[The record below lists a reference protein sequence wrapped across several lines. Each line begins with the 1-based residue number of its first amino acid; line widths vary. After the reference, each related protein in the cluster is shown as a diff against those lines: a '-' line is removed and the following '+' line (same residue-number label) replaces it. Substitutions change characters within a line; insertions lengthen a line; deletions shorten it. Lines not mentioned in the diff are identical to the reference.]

1 MNNFYDEAEKILKR
15 LDEQVAL
22 IVAKL
27 KIGSKSDPED
37 VFFDNQEF
45 MLLMNISKRTAQEW
59 RNKKIIEFSQVGNKI
74 YYRLSDIKKL
84 LRRKLQSKSKIK
96 TTL

>member
-1 MNNFYDEAEKILKR
+1 MNNFYYEAEKILKR

-37 VFFDNQEF
+37 VFFDNHEF
-45 MLLMNISKRTAQEW
+45 MLLMNTSKRTAQEW
-59 RNKKIIEFSQVGNKI
+59 RNKKIIEFSKVGNKI

-84 LRRKLQSKSKIK
+84 LDVNFSKMYHGII
-96 TTL
+96 L

>member
-1 MNNFYDEAEKILKR
+1 MNNFYDEAEIILKR

-74 YYRLSDIKKL
+74 YYRLSDVKKL
-84 LRRKLQSKSKIK
+84 LNDNYNTK
-96 TTL
+96 

>member
-74 YYRLSDIKKL
+74 YYRLSDVKKL
-84 LRRKLQSKSKIK
+84 LNDNYN
-96 TTL
+96 TN

>member
-1 MNNFYDEAEKILKR
+1 MNSFYEETEKMLIK
-15 LDEQVAL
+15 LDQQVAL
-22 IVAKL
+22 IVSKMKL
-27 KIGSKSDPED
+27 GGKLDPED

-74 YYRLSDIKKL
+74 YYRLSDIQKL
-84 LRRKLQSKSKIK
+84 LNNNYNSK
-96 TTL
+96 

>member
-84 LRRKLQSKSKIK
+84 LDVNYCKKYHGIIL
-96 TTL
+96 